1 MLVFRGTQARQD
13 SGVVIGNSRMPRCAA
28 QRSVPK
34 QEWCHVFFRP
44 VNTMIAFSPADV
56 YTHEEIYRS
65 LGVGNAGGIR
75 FSIDSNGRIQRA
87 VLLTS
92 VPTGRISGE
101 NPYHD
106 RVEGDVLV
114 YTGAGQEGNQALGGT
129 NKRILEQ
136 AAEMFPVYCFQLLGS
151 RRNKDIGPKR
161 WRFLGLLGYLRH
173 YKETQI
179 DIRGISR
186 EVWIFEF
193 RVHSTFERVSPDF
206 DRQLMVDLV
215 AEEDR
220 NHASDADERELGHPT
235 AIVDSGNGQP
245 DPVEME
251 RVRSRMLAL
260 PPDRFEH
267 LVKDVLMASGFM
279 DVHVTRYCQ
288 DGGIDVNAIVGKT
301 MWPLRGLLIQI
312 QAKRWLHT
320 VGRKEVADLRGS
332 LQPHAR
338 GAVVTT
344 SQFSKAALGEASDGG
359 KHPIVLVDGFEFAR
373 VVTVCAIALQ

>member
-1 MLVFRGTQARQD
+1 
-13 SGVVIGNSRMPRCAA
+13 
-28 QRSVPK
+28 
-34 QEWCHVFFRP
+34 
-44 VNTMIAFSPADV
+44 MIAFSPADV
-56 YTHEEIYRS
+56 YTHEEVYRS

-114 YTGAGQEGNQALGGT
+114 YTGAGQEGNQALGGA
-129 NKRILEQ
+129 NKRLLEQ
-136 AAEMFPVYCFQLLGS
+136 ATEAFPIYCFQLLGN
-151 RRNKDIGPKR
+151 RRNKDLGPKR
-161 WRFLGLLGYLRH
+161 WCFLGLLGYLRH

-179 DIRGISR
+179 DIRGIPR

-193 RVHSTFERVSPDF
+193 RVNTAFERVSSDF
-206 DRQLMVDLV
+206 DRQLMSDML
-215 AEEDR
+215 AEEAR
-220 NHASDADERELGHPT
+220 NHASDDDERELGHT
-235 AIVDSGNGQP
+235 ASMVDGDNGEP

-251 RVRSRMLAL
+251 RIRSRMLAL
-260 PPDRFEH
+260 QPDRFEH
-267 LVKDVLMASGFM
+267 LVKDVLIASGFM
-279 DVHVTRYCQ
+279 DVHVTRYSQ
-288 DGGIDVNAIVGKT
+288 DGGVDVNAIAGKT

-320 VGRKEVADLRGS
+320 VGRKEVAELRGS

-344 SQFSKAALGEASDGG
+344 SQFSKAALSEACDAG

-373 VVTVCAIALQ
+373 VVTSCAITLQ